1 MKMAKLFSLVDLFGK
16 VFILMEFA
24 IIMKV
29 LLVTI
34 AIGSKYLDMYK
45 KKFYESQR
53 KYAQKCGYD
62 FKVITNFLD
71 KTIQQR
77 STISF
82 NKVLVCS
89 QDWSNQYDFI
99 IFVDADIFI
108 NINSPP
114 IHLYTDYENCIGIVD
129 EYSQPTKERRL
140 KIQQKNGWEESATE
154 YYKLCGFD
162 IETDMV
168 FNTGVLVMQPK
179 IHCDFLQNIYNKYV
193 RQSISHP
200 RGFHFEQSSI
210 GYEIQKEKLY
220 KVIDNK
226 FNALCALISQDNAE
240 NINIDIYTTQNYFIH
255 YAGLIKIP

>member
-1 MKMAKLFSLVDLFGK
+1 MVKLFNSFGK
-16 VFILMEFA
+16 VSILILFV

-53 KYAQKCGYD
+53 KYAEKCGYD

-89 QDWSNQYDFI
+89 QGWSNQYDFI

-108 NINSPP
+108 NINSPA
-114 IHLYTDYENCIGIVD
+114 IHSYVDYENYIGIVD

-140 KIQQKNGWEESATE
+140 KIQKKNGWEENATE
-154 YYKLCGFD
+154 YYRLSGFD

-168 FNTGVLVMQPK
+168 FNSGVLVMQPK
-179 IHCDFLQNIYNKYV
+179 IHRDFLQNIYDKYV

-200 RGFHFEQSSI
+200 RGFHFEQSCI
-210 GYEIQKEKLY
+210 GYEIQKEKIY

-240 NINIDIYTTQNYFIH
+240 NINIEIYTTQNYFIH